1 MSKMP
6 SLQLGPKLAPAR
18 RRRRIAGG
26 ERIDLLEAI
35 DRVGSISQAAKR
47 LDLSYRAAWDAVD
60 AINNLAAK
68 PVLIRA
74 SGGPHGC
81 SGYLTEYGREVVRLY
96 RRLESGYQRLLMQM
110 QAEVCD
116 FEQLDALL
124 TAITVRTSARN
135 QFRGTIEKIRAGA
148 VSAEV
153 SLDIGDGLAIVAVIT
168 NDAVEDLGLSPGR
181 EAIALVKA
189 SSVRL
194 STGVDIASS
203 AANRLTGVVVAVIP
217 GSIDS
222 EVKIQ
227 LPSGRILTAILCCG
241 ALRELDLADG
251 SDCCAHIK
259 ASDVLIAVNG

>member
-6 SLQLGPKLAPAR
+6 SRQAGPQLAPLR
-18 RRRRIAGG
+18 RRRRFPGSK
-26 ERIDLLEAI
+26 RIDLLEAI

-47 LDLSYRAAWDAVD
+47 VELSYRAAWDAVD

-81 SGYLTEYGREVVRLY
+81 SGYLTEYGREVVRMY
-96 RRLESGYQRLLMQM
+96 RRLESGYQHLLSQM
-110 QAEVCD
+110 QSEVCD
-116 FEQLDALL
+116 FEQLDAMLR
-124 TAITVRTSARN
+124 AITMRTSARN
-135 QFRGTIEKIRAGA
+135 QFRGTVKAICSGA

-153 SLDIGDGLAIVAVIT
+153 ALGIGDGLDIVAVIT
-168 NDAVEDLGLSPGR
+168 NDAVEDLRLAPGR

-189 SSVRL
+189 SFVKL
-194 STGVDIASS
+194 SSS
-203 AANRLTGVVVAVIP
+203 ADIPANVPNRLAGVVAAVIP
-217 GSIDS
+217 GSIDC

-227 LPSGRILTAILCCG
+227 LPSGRTLTAILSCE
-241 ALRELDLADG
+241 ALKELDLADG
-251 SDCCAHIK
+251 SDCCAIIK